1 MNVGIVL
8 PYLKSRGTE
17 LQALR
22 ISEGLI
28 RNNVNVVLFV
38 IQGWGD
44 TKMYNLF
51 KKIGVKVV
59 NVGKPNNIGEKHIL
73 EALQYRNRV
82 FGDQV

>member
-1 MNVGIVL
+1 MIVGIVL

-28 RNNVNVVLFV
+28 RNNINVVLFV

-44 TKMYNLF
+44 AKMYNLF
-51 KKIGVKVV
+51 KKVGVKVV
-59 NVGKPNNIGEKHIL
+59 NVDKSNNIGDCGAVKTL
-73 EALQYRNRV
+73 R
-82 FGDQV
+82 

>member
-38 IQGWGD
+38 IQG
-44 TKMYNLF
+44 
-51 KKIGVKVV
+51 
-59 NVGKPNNIGEKHIL
+59 
-73 EALQYRNRV
+73 
-82 FGDQV
+82 